1 MSISLE
7 DIIAVNELFNPLYP
21 YVSRQILENFQG
33 EEGRVLEIGPYG
45 PGISIEIAKALP
57 KVNIFVGDDF
67 PGLLEY
73 FHQKVQEVKD
83 RARVILFDKY
93 EFPFKDESFDLA
105 IFRGTFF
112 FWEEEHR
119 ILKEMERVLRPGGLM
134 MAGGGFG
141 KSTPDSLIES
151 ILPESHRLN
160 RKLGKKVLSSEEVE
174 RILELAGLK
183 EKAILEKEHGL
194 WVKVR
199 K

>member
-7 DIIAVNELFNPLYP
+7 DIIAVNELFKPLYP
-21 YVSRQILENFQG
+21 YVSRQILENFQR

-45 PGISIEIAKALP
+45 PGISIEISKTLP
-57 KVNIFVGDDF
+57 KVKIFVGDDF
-67 PGLLEY
+67 PGLLKY
-73 FHQKVQEVKD
+73 FQQKVQEVKD
-83 RARVILFDKY
+83 RAKVILFNKY
-93 EFPFKDESFDLA
+93 YLPFKDESFDLA
-105 IFRGTFF
+105 IFRGAFF

-119 ILKEMERVLRPGGLM
+119 ILKEMGRVLKPGGLM
-134 MAGGGFG
+134 MPGGGFG
-141 KSTPDSLIES
+141 KSAPDSLIES

-183 EKAILEKEHGL
+183 EKAVFEKEHGF
-194 WVKVR
+194 WVKVV